1 MVFGKKE
8 LKNIQVREDRM
19 KKYFKLYFNLVRFA
33 LMKNMAYPQDFFIWT
48 IVDLTWTMVNLGF
61 FKVLLLRM
69 PNISGWTF
77 NQLVLILGF
86 VEIVSALVWGLMY
99 ANMKQLV
106 RDINKGSL
114 DLYLTK
120 PVNSQFLVSS
130 KEMSFNV
137 FPKLFTG
144 FFLVS
149 YGLSI
154 NGFFGLPSLLIV
166 VLSAI
171 SSTLIV
177 YSMYFISVTTAL
189 FLGRLSNVA
198 ELLPHSLDVAKYP
211 TNIFPPFIQF
221 LFTFI
226 VPFALL
232 GFIPSKIIFG
242 SISPWYILV
251 LPASAFVLL
260 MLSGKFWNKALRSY
274 TSASS

>member
-1 MVFGKKE
+1 
-8 LKNIQVREDRM
+8 M
-19 KKYFKLYFNLVRFA
+19 KKYIKLYFNLVRFA

-48 IVDLTWTMVNLGF
+48 IVDFTWTMVNLGF

-69 PNISGWTF
+69 PSISGWTF

-154 NGFFGLPSLLIV
+154 NNVFSLPTLLIV
-166 VLSAI
+166 LLSSI
-171 SSTLIV
+171 SSTIIV

-211 TNIFPPFIQF
+211 TNIFPPVIQF

-226 VPFALL
+226 VPFSLL
-232 GFIPSKIIFG
+232 GFVPSKIIFG
-242 SISPWYILV
+242 SISPGYILV
-251 LPASAFVLL
+251 LPTTAFILL
-260 MLSGKFWNKALRSY
+260 VLSGKFWNRALRSY